1 MIDVKC
7 LLRRFLD
14 SLRKTPE
21 MMKNLVTSLKQACI
35 LRRLTPV
42 RKALPQTLFPDR
54 DKVTNS
60 VGSDSN
66 LQNRPRDSKRRPGQQ
81 DPSLR
86 VPVAW
91 APGASGEE
99 DAVR

>member
-1 MIDVKC
+1 M
-7 LLRRFLD
+7 D

-21 MMKNLVTSLKQACI
+21 MMKNLVTSLKQART
-35 LRRLTPV
+35 LRSLTPV
-42 RKALPQTLFPDR
+42 RRALPQTLFPDR

-66 LQNRPRDSKRRPGQQ
+66 LQSRPRDSKRRPGASKTL
-81 DPSLR
+81 PC

-99 DAVR
+99 DAVC